1 MNKIKT
7 PPHNLEAERSV
18 IWSIFIDK
26 DSFYQVSDLIT
37 TDDFYDE
44 KHQII
49 WDAILNLQAKHV
61 PIDLLTVPDILQKNW
76 KLEIIW
82 WIDYLAEISSEVPT
96 SAHISTYWK
105 MVKEASTR
113 RKMIKAWNEIIWY
126 WFDEK
131 KETIELLE
139 KTEKQVFSISQTFLK
154 DKFVHIKDILD
165 WRFDFFSKKH
175 NWEIDEEVEKAVIF
189 SHFKWIDEKLN
200 WFKPSE
206 LIILAARPAMW
217 KTALALNIAQNAAI
231 EWKKN
236 VWLFSLEMS
245 KEQLVDRLFCSTIWV
260 DSWKLHKWMLNDEDF
275 AKLWVWLDQ
284 LWKANIFID
293 DSVWASLSEVKAKCR
308 RLKMEHWLDMIIID
322 YLQLMTSWNPALAA
336 NRVQEIS
343 EISRQLKALARWLAI
358 PIIALSQLSRAVEQ
372 RPWKI
377 PQLSDLRDSWSIEQD
392 ADVVFMMYRE
402 EYYEPDTER
411 KWVTDLFIRK
421 NRHWPVWR
429 IELKF
434 QKEQMKFV
442 DAETR
447 NLWGFDNFWE

>member
-7 PPHNLEAERSV
+7 PPHNIEAEKSV

-26 DSFYQVSDLIT
+26 DSFYQVSDLIS

-44 KHQII
+44 KHKII
-49 WDAILNLQAKHV
+49 WDAILNLQARHTPV
-61 PIDLLTVPDILQKNW
+61 DLLTVSDFLEKKW

-82 WIDYLAEISSEVPT
+82 WIEYLAEIASEVPT
-96 SAHISTYWK
+96 SAHIWAYWK
-105 MVKEASTR
+105 IVKETATR
-113 RKMIKAWNEIIWY
+113 RNMITAWNEIIWY
-126 WFDEK
+126 WFDESK
-131 KETIELLE
+131 DTIELLE

-154 DKFVHIKDILD
+154 DKFVHIKDILAG
-165 WRFDFFSKKH
+165 RFDFFSKKH
-175 NWEIDEEVEKAVIF
+175 NWEIDEEAEKAVIY

-231 EWKKN
+231 NWKKN

-275 AKLWVWLDQ
+275 AKLWMWLDQ

-308 RLKMEHWLDMIIID
+308 RLKMEHGLDIIVID

-336 NRVQEIS
+336 NRVNEIS
-343 EISRQLKALARWLAI
+343 EISRQLKALARWLSV
-358 PIIALSQLSRAVEQ
+358 PIIALSQLSRAVES

-411 KWVTDLFIRK
+411 KWITDLFIRK
-421 NRHWPVWR
+421 NRHGPVWR

-434 QKEQMKFV
+434 QKEQMKFF
-442 DAETR
+442 DSETK
-447 NLWGFDNFWE
+447 NLAWGFVG